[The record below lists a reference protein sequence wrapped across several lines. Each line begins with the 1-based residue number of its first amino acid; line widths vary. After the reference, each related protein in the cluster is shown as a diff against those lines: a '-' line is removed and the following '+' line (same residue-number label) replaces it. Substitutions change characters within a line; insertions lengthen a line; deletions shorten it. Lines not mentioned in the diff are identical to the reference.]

1 MSDLVAIAYPDEA
14 AVSRARQNLNDDI
27 KEGLISVE
35 DVVVMVRDETGKVD
49 VRQGSTGVGMAAV
62 GGAMW
67 GGFIGLILLAPLFSM
82 AAGAVAGGA
91 TWKAAVGDVGVAES
105 FITELRQSLKPGG
118 AALIVL
124 VREWKP
130 EELLPRMQEYGH
142 VIQTSLSEKLEAQLE
157 EALAAA
163 RTAAQ

>member
-1 MSDLVAIAYPDEA
+1 MSDLVAIAYPDEP
-14 AVSRARQNLNDDI
+14 AVSRARQNLNEDI

-49 VRQGSTGVGMAAV
+49 VRQGSTGVGTV

-67 GGFIGLILLAPLFSM
+67 GGFIGLILLPPLFGM

-91 TWKAAVGDVGVAES
+91 AWKAAVGDVGVAES

-118 AALIVL
+118 
-124 VREWKP
+124 R
-130 EELLPRMQEYGH
+130 R
-142 VIQTSLSEKLEAQLE
+142 
-157 EALAAA
+157 
-163 RTAAQ
+163 